1 MSIARFVKPD
11 GERVPILSPG
21 DFSVTE
27 TGAPR
32 KAYFGTNKG
41 NMYLPDKEGIHGI
54 VTSDVAAISA
64 YMSTNDIWIDG
75 NRTDDYTADGS
86 SIYPYKT
93 ISAAVTAHAS
103 DTTPISIRMSP
114 ATYTET
120 ADVTLPNVPITVY
133 GNNSTISASGHTI
146 TIPNPNLA
154 RYNLF
159 TTANVVYN
167 NFATG
172 ARCAMYGGGIT
183 GNITVNSY
191 AEFIQCQ
198 LNGGTVTT
206 GATGQCV
213 VSVCSPT
220 SKFVSTGI
228 LMFNGININTGYA
241 GYLVTSTAGFFSSAN
256 SIIYNTSTN
265 AAAGGIFCD
274 NGAAITAPNMIVNT
288 SSITAGGGATAF
300 GINAGTAYTQY
311 SKNNASA
318 ANVLYALYGT
328 HLIPV
333 ASDII
338 GPSAIGIGSD
348 ATGDIYYRNA
358 AGSLTRLAIG
368 TSGQTLKVSSGGLPA
383 WTT

>member
-1 MSIARFVKPD
+1 MIDNIDAKWDSGDLIFITRNGTEIARFTNT
-11 GERVPILSPG
+11 G
-21 DFSVTE
+21 DFDVKSLKVN
-27 TGAPR
+27 G
-32 KAYFGTNKG
+32 
-41 NMYLPDKEGIHGI
+41 DDI
-54 VTSDVAAISA
+54 VTNTV
-64 YMSTNDIWIDG
+64 YVDG
-75 NRTDDYTADGS
+75 NRTDEYTENGS
-86 SIYPYKT
+86 MFYPYKT
-93 ISAAVTAHAS
+93 LAAFATARAS
-103 DTTPISIRMSP
+103 DTLPLSVHMAP
-114 ATYTET
+114 ATYTES
-120 ADVTLPNVPITVY
+120 ADITLPNVPLTVY

-146 TIPNPNLA
+146 TISNPNLA

-198 LNGGTVTT
+198 LNGGTVTV
-206 GATGQCV
+206 GSTGQCV

-265 AAAGGIFCD
+265 AAAGGISCD

-288 SSITAGGGATAF
+288 SVITAGGGATAF

-318 ANVLYALYGT
+318 ANALYSLYGT

-333 ASDII
+333 ATDII
-338 GPSAIGIGSD
+338 GPSAIGLGSD

-358 AGSLTRLAIG
+358 TGSLTRLAIG